1 MDMLKFV
8 EKENKQVGIE
18 TDMATGT
25 GWPFGGPWVPISKA
39 ACKAVFVDTIVDVK
53 QKLMEIEFNVPQKER
68 AFAKLKVIKAF
79 PVEGE
84 KYKKRVI
91 ALYESR
97 TRQKVNVLHLEERD
111 TLSTISTLLPWRII
125 CTTSTAPS

>member
-25 GWPFGGPWVPISKA
+25 GWPFGGPWVPISEA

-53 QKLMEIEFNVPQKER
+53 QKLMEIEFNVPLKER
-68 AFAKLKVIKAF
+68 AFAKLRSSRHSLWKVK
-79 PVEGE
+79 
-84 KYKKRVI
+84 KYKK
-91 ALYESR
+91 
-97 TRQKVNVLHLEERD
+97 TRHRSL
-111 TLSTISTLLPWRII
+111 
-125 CTTSTAPS
+125 